1 MNDFTKNLWSEILN
15 SAIGDVTNE
24 DIESTSKM
32 LKQYLDFIKN
42 DKDREEKA
50 KATMDF
56 FAFITAIAVM
66 LDVRDSESEEAN

>member
-1 MNDFTKNLWSEILN
+1 MNDFTKNLWPEILN

-32 LKQYLDFIKN
+32 LGKYLESIKD
-42 DKDREEKA
+42 DKDIKEKA

-56 FAFITAIAVM
+56 FAFITTAAIL
-66 LDVRDSESEEAN
+66 LDMRDMESEEAN